1 MADLGA
7 DDYAAKG
14 GSIMAFGQDTIATKE
29 EMIRGKLIFMR
40 ACVRAC
46 ASENAKGVGGGEVM
60 ELPQSRA
67 AHSRISIW

>member
-40 ACVRAC
+40 ACVRARV
-46 ASENAKGVGGGEVM
+46 KMRMGGGGGEVM